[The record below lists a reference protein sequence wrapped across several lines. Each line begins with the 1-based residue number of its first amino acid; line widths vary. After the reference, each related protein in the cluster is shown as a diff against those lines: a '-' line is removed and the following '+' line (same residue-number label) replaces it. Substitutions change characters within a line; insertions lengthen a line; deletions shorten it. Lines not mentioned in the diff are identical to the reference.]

1 MEEVGDLIHRVVDNV
16 DSDSDDVIYEV
27 GERVVELCDEHPLY
41 E

>member
-16 DSDSDDVIYEV
+16 DSDDVIYEV
-27 GERVVELCDEHPLY
+27 GERVVELCEEHPLY